1 MLFAY
6 LCQQIYVTLKKHLKN
21 VLAFFL
27 IVFIFSCKSG
37 QEKNQRQS
45 LTVSI
50 LPQKY
55 IVEQIT
61 GKRFQVNVLLP
72 VGANHET
79 FEPRPSDMVTLGE
92 SSLYLS
98 VGSLDFERNWIPR
111 IVGSVKR
118 LKIIN
123 TSNGVPLLGG
133 HYHEAHEH
141 EGINSIESGIDP
153 HTWLSPEAVKQQA
166 KNIAAAVSELDTANS
181 MEYMANLDRFTAG
194 IDSLQNV
201 IHKILSSSKGKTI
214 MLFHP
219 SLAYF
224 AREFGLVQI
233 SIEEEGKEPSAG
245 RIREL
250 IDLAKLKGV
259 KAILI
264 SKEFD
269 VRHAETI
276 AAEIGARVVVFDPM
290 SADWAGNL
298 VYLANCIAEN

>member
-1 MLFAY
+1 MKKLIKSLF
-6 LCQQIYVTLKKHLKN
+6 
-21 VLAFFL
+21 
-27 IVFIFSCKSG
+27 VFILIISLFSCKSG
-37 QEKNQRQS
+37 QEKNQKQS

-61 GKRFQVNVLLP
+61 GTRFQINVLLP

-79 FEPRPSDMVTLGE
+79 FEPRPSDMASLGE
-92 SSLYLS
+92 SSLYIS

-111 IVGSVKR
+111 IAGSVKN

-123 TSNGVPLLGG
+123 TSNGISLLGG
-133 HYHEAHEH
+133 HHHEAHEY
-141 EGINSIESGIDP
+141 EGNNSTESGIDP

-166 KNIAAAVSELDTANS
+166 KNIAAAVSELDTANAK
-181 MEYMANLDRFTAG
+181 EYSANLKQFTNR

-201 IHKILSSSKGKTI
+201 IRQILSGSKGKTI

-224 AREFGLVQI
+224 AREFGLVQV

-245 RIREL
+245 KIREL
-250 IDLAKLKGV
+250 IDFAKLKGV

-269 VRHAETI
+269 IRHAETI
-276 AAEIGARVVVFDPM
+276 AAEIGAKVVVFDPM
-290 SADWAGNL
+290 SADWPGNL

>member
-1 MLFAY
+1 MKNFLLNLFAFI
-6 LCQQIYVTLKKHLKN
+6 LII
-21 VLAFFL
+21 FL
-27 IVFIFSCKSG
+27 FSCKSG
-37 QEKNQRQS
+37 QEKSQKQS

-55 IVEQIT
+55 IAEQIT
-61 GKRFQVNVLLP
+61 GTRFQINVLLP

-79 FEPRPSDMVTLGE
+79 FEPRPSDMASLSG
-92 SSLYLS
+92 SSLYFS

-111 IVGSVKR
+111 IAGSVKS

-123 TSNGVPLLGG
+123 TSIGIPLLGG
-133 HYHEAHEH
+133 HHHESHEH
-141 EGINSIESGIDP
+141 EGSNSTESGIDP
-153 HTWLSPEAVKQQA
+153 HTWLSPEAVKVQA
-166 KNIAAAVSELDTANS
+166 RNIAAAVSELDAANAK
-181 MEYMANLDRFTAG
+181 EYELNLERFTNR
-194 IDSLQNV
+194 IDSLQ
-201 IHKILSSSKGKTI
+201 IEIKQILKGCKGKTI

-224 AREFGLVQI
+224 AREFDLEQL

-250 IDLAKLKGV
+250 IDIAKLKGV
-259 KAILI
+259 KSILI

-276 AAEIGARVVVFDPM
+276 AAEIGGKIVVFDPM
-290 SADWAGNL
+290 SADWPGNL
-298 VYLANCIAEN
+298 VYLANAIAKN